1 MITVSDIK
9 QVLPHRYPMLLIDR
23 VLELEPG
30 VRLIA
35 LKAVTCN
42 EPWYAGLP
50 EHAGDEEHHYPP
62 SLLVESW
69 SQAAAVLA
77 MWDAANPDAL
87 SGRVVMVGHI
97 SDITFRSPVLPGDV
111 LQHRV
116 RLVHALHDTMVLEG
130 ESMLGD
136 EVVVQIGALILAL
149 RPANE
154 LVGTAAIRST
164 S

>member
-1 MITVSDIK
+1 MITVRDIK
-9 QVLPHRYPMLLIDR
+9 WVLPHRYPMLLIDR

-30 VRLIA
+30 VSLIA

-42 EPWYAGLP
+42 EPWYADLP
-50 EHAGDEEHHYPP
+50 EHADDQQHHYPP

-77 MWDAANPDAL
+77 MWDGPNPDAL
-87 SGRVVMVGHI
+87 SGRVVVVGYI
-97 SDITFRSPVLPGDV
+97 SDITFHSAVLPGDV

-116 RLVHALHDTMVLEG
+116 RLVHALHDTIVLEG
-130 ESMLGD
+130 ESVIGD
-136 EVVVQIGALILAL
+136 EVVVQIGELILAL
-149 RPANE
+149 RPAAE